1 VKEMDDKYRITVDRD
16 KNRLIVELWDFD
28 LSLVEEFTDQ
38 FVAAS
43 QQLKAAWD
51 CITDFSTI
59 DFDLDSEKR
68 DLFTGMITLAK
79 QLGMNRIVRVLN
91 DQQISHH
98 REIKKLS
105 MDLAGYEGLR
115 AQTVVEA
122 EAILDLIPDQ
132 G

>member
-1 VKEMDDKYRITVDRD
+1 MDDKYRITVDRD
-16 KNRLIVELWDFD
+16 NNRLTIELNDFD

-43 QQLKAAWD
+43 QKLGALWD

-68 DLFTGMITLAK
+68 DLFASMITLAK

-91 DQQISHH
+91 DRQIAHH

-115 AQTVVEA
+115 ARTVAEA